1 MVFTWRWRRRQ
12 PANLSLYV
20 GFSLAL
26 HGLALL
32 TLQWVDPVLERKPT
46 AELPPIEIVDAP
58 KVEWDQPP
66 PPETPNRSDQNTV
79 AQGTV
84 RPDVPQNLETTRRT
98 TASISQSPAVSLP
111 EPQPSPV
118 VQATPEPLPK
128 PVVPPEPRPQPSPV
142 AQATPESLPK
152 PVVPPE
158 PRPQPSSTTQVTPE
172 PLPKPV
178 VPPEPQPSSMA
189 QATPEPLPK
198 PVVPPEPRPQPSPV
212 AQATPESLPK
222 PVVPP
227 EPRPQPSSTTQ
238 VTPEPRLPRSTP
250 PVSQPSPSVAVTPP
264 KPTGQAALLGGT
276 LSRDA
281 RQAAWD
287 QEANTT
293 RHAPGPTQLAARQDF
308 DLGPY
313 LANLRRRVQERW
325 RPNAP
330 DQQRQAVIGFTI
342 SRNGEIANM
351 RILKSSGSPQTD
363 AETIL
368 AIQQAAPFG
377 PLPEQFPYNQLNIE
391 FTFNIYVNNSAIPSP
406 RSWYGF

>member
-1 MVFTWRWRRRQ
+1 
-12 PANLSLYV
+12 
-20 GFSLAL
+20 
-26 HGLALL
+26 
-32 TLQWVDPVLERKPT
+32 
-46 AELPPIEIVDAP
+46 
-58 KVEWDQPP
+58 
-66 PPETPNRSDQNTV
+66 
-79 AQGTV
+79 
-84 RPDVPQNLETTRRT
+84 
-98 TASISQSPAVSLP
+98 
-111 EPQPSPV
+111 
-118 VQATPEPLPK
+118 
-128 PVVPPEPRPQPSPV
+128 
-142 AQATPESLPK
+142 
-152 PVVPPE
+152 
-158 PRPQPSSTTQVTPE
+158 
-172 PLPKPV
+172 
-178 VPPEPQPSSMA
+178 MA
-189 QATPEPLPK
+189 QATPEP
-198 PVVPPEPRPQPSPV
+198 
-212 AQATPESLPK
+212 LPK

-238 VTPEPRLPRSTP
+238 VTPEPRLPRSAP
-250 PVSQPSPSVAVTPP
+250 PVYQPSPSPVAVTPP

>member
-58 KVEWDQPP
+58 KVELDQPP

-118 VQATPEPLPK
+118 V
-128 PVVPPEPRPQPSPV
+128 
-142 AQATPESLPK
+142 
-152 PVVPPE
+152 
-158 PRPQPSSTTQVTPE
+158 
-172 PLPKPV
+172 
-178 VPPEPQPSSMA
+178 

-363 AETIL
+363 AETLL

>member
-58 KVEWDQPP
+58 KVELDQPP
-66 PPETPNRSDQNTV
+66 PPETPNRSDRNTV

-98 TASISQSPAVSLP
+98 TASPASQ
-111 EPQPSPV
+111 
-118 VQATPEPLPK
+118 
-128 PVVPPEPRPQPSPV
+128 PPEAS
-142 AQATPESLPK
+142 A
-152 PVVPPE
+152 
-158 PRPQPSSTTQVTPE
+158 
-172 PLPKPV
+172 
-178 VPPEPQPSSMA
+178 PEPQPSSMA
-189 QATPEPLPK
+189 QATPEPLPKPAVPPEPQPSPVAQATPESLPK

-238 VTPEPRLPRSTP
+238 VTPEPRLPRSAP
-250 PVSQPSPSVAVTPP
+250 PVSQPSPSPVAVTPP

>member
-32 TLQWVDPVLERKPT
+32 TWQWVDPVLERKPT

-111 EPQPSPV
+111 EPQPSSMA
-118 VQATPEPLPK
+118 QATPEPLPK
-128 PVVPPEPRPQPSPV
+128 PVVPPEPR
-142 AQATPESLPK
+142 
-152 PVVPPE
+152 
-158 PRPQPSSTTQVTPE
+158 
-172 PLPKPV
+172 
-178 VPPEPQPSSMA
+178 PQPSSMA

-198 PVVPPEPRPQPSPV
+198 PVVPPEPRPQPSPM
-212 AQATPESLPK
+212 AQATPEPLPK

-227 EPRPQPSSTTQ
+227 EPRPQPNPMAQ
-238 VTPEPRLPRSTP
+238 ATPEPLPKPAVPPEPQPSSMAQATP
-250 PVSQPSPSVAVTPP
+250 EPLPKPAVPLEPRPQPSPSPVAVTPP

>member
-46 AELPPIEIVDAP
+46 TELPPIEIVDAP
-58 KVEWDQPP
+58 KVELDQPP
-66 PPETPNRSDQNTV
+66 PPETPNRSDRNTV

-98 TASISQSPAVSLP
+98 TASPASQ
-111 EPQPSPV
+111 
-118 VQATPEPLPK
+118 
-128 PVVPPEPRPQPSPV
+128 PPEAS
-142 AQATPESLPK
+142 A
-152 PVVPPE
+152 
-158 PRPQPSSTTQVTPE
+158 
-172 PLPKPV
+172 
-178 VPPEPQPSSMA
+178 PEPQPSSMA

-198 PVVPPEPRPQPSPV
+198 PAVPPEPQPSPV

-238 VTPEPRLPRSTP
+238 VTPEPRLPRSAP
-250 PVSQPSPSVAVTPP
+250 PVSQPSPSPVAVTPP

>member
-111 EPQPSPV
+111 EPQPSSMT
-118 VQATPEPLPK
+118 QATPEPLPK
-128 PVVPPEPRPQPSPV
+128 P
-142 AQATPESLPK
+142 A
-152 PVVPPE
+152 
-158 PRPQPSSTTQVTPE
+158 
-172 PLPKPV
+172 

-198 PVVPPEPRPQPSPV
+198 PAVPLEPRPQPSP
-212 AQATPESLPK
+212 
-222 PVVPP
+222 
-227 EPRPQPSSTTQ
+227 
-238 VTPEPRLPRSTP
+238 
-250 PVSQPSPSVAVTPP
+250 SPVAVTPP

>member
-66 PPETPNRSDQNTV
+66 PPETPNRSDRNTV

-98 TASISQSPAVSLP
+98 TASPASQPPEASAP

-128 PVVPPEPRPQPSPV
+128 PVVPPEPRPQPS
-142 AQATPESLPK
+142 
-152 PVVPPE
+152 
-158 PRPQPSSTTQVTPE
+158 
-172 PLPKPV
+172 
-178 VPPEPQPSSMA
+178 
-189 QATPEPLPK
+189 
-198 PVVPPEPRPQPSPV
+198 
-212 AQATPESLPK
+212 
-222 PVVPP
+222 
-227 EPRPQPSSTTQ
+227 STTQ
-238 VTPEPRLPRSTP
+238 VTPEPRLPRSAP
-250 PVSQPSPSVAVTPP
+250 PVSQPSPSPVAVTPP

-363 AETIL
+363 AETLL

>member
-32 TLQWVDPVLERKPT
+32 TWQWVDPVLERKPT

-58 KVEWDQPP
+58 KVELDQPP
-66 PPETPNRSDQNTV
+66 PPETPNRSDRNTV

-98 TASISQSPAVSLP
+98 TASPASQ
-111 EPQPSPV
+111 
-118 VQATPEPLPK
+118 
-128 PVVPPEPRPQPSPV
+128 PPEAS
-142 AQATPESLPK
+142 A
-152 PVVPPE
+152 
-158 PRPQPSSTTQVTPE
+158 
-172 PLPKPV
+172 
-178 VPPEPQPSSMA
+178 PEPQPSSMA

-198 PVVPPEPRPQPSPV
+198 PAVPPEPQPSPV

-238 VTPEPRLPRSTP
+238 VTPEPRLPRSAP
-250 PVSQPSPSVAVTPP
+250 PVSQPSPSPVAVTPP

>member
-32 TLQWVDPVLERKPT
+32 TWQWVDPVLERKPT

-66 PPETPNRSDQNTV
+66 PPETPNRSDRNTV

-98 TASISQSPAVSLP
+98 TASPASQ
-111 EPQPSPV
+111 
-118 VQATPEPLPK
+118 
-128 PVVPPEPRPQPSPV
+128 PPEAS
-142 AQATPESLPK
+142 A
-152 PVVPPE
+152 
-158 PRPQPSSTTQVTPE
+158 
-172 PLPKPV
+172 
-178 VPPEPQPSSMA
+178 PEPQPSSMA

-198 PVVPPEPRPQPSPV
+198 PAVPPEPQPSPV
-212 AQATPESLPK
+212 AQATPEPLPK

-250 PVSQPSPSVAVTPP
+250 PVSQPSPSPVAVTPP

-363 AETIL
+363 AETLL

>member
-32 TLQWVDPVLERKPT
+32 TWQWVDPVLERKPT
-46 AELPPIEIVDAP
+46 TELPPIEIVDAP
-58 KVEWDQPP
+58 KVELDQPP
-66 PPETPNRSDQNTV
+66 PPETPNRSDRNTV

-98 TASISQSPAVSLP
+98 TASPASQ
-111 EPQPSPV
+111 
-118 VQATPEPLPK
+118 
-128 PVVPPEPRPQPSPV
+128 PPEAS
-142 AQATPESLPK
+142 A
-152 PVVPPE
+152 
-158 PRPQPSSTTQVTPE
+158 
-172 PLPKPV
+172 
-178 VPPEPQPSSMA
+178 PEPQPSSMA

-198 PVVPPEPRPQPSPV
+198 PAVPPEPQPSPV

-238 VTPEPRLPRSTP
+238 VTPEPRLPRSAP
-250 PVSQPSPSVAVTPP
+250 PVSQPSPSPVAVTPP

>member
-46 AELPPIEIVDAP
+46 TELPPIEIVDAP
-58 KVEWDQPP
+58 KAELDQPP

-118 VQATPEPLPK
+118 AQATPEPLHK
-128 PVVPPEPRPQPSPV
+128 PVVPPEPRPQPSP
-142 AQATPESLPK
+142 
-152 PVVPPE
+152 
-158 PRPQPSSTTQVTPE
+158 
-172 PLPKPV
+172 
-178 VPPEPQPSSMA
+178 MA
-189 QATPEPLPK
+189 QA
-198 PVVPPEPRPQPSPV
+198 
-212 AQATPESLPK
+212 
-222 PVVPP
+222 
-227 EPRPQPSSTTQ
+227 
-238 VTPEPRLPRSTP
+238 TPEPRLPRSAP
-250 PVSQPSPSVAVTPP
+250 PVSQTSPSVAVTPP

-276 LSRDA
+276 LTRDA

>member
-1 MVFTWRWRRRQ
+1 MVSTWRWRRQR
-12 PANLSLYV
+12 PANVSLYL

-32 TLQWVDPVLERKPT
+32 TWQWVDPVLERKPT
-46 AELPPIEIVDAP
+46 TELPPIEIVDAP
-58 KVEWDQPP
+58 KVELDQPP

-158 PRPQPSSTTQVTPE
+158 PR
-172 PLPKPV
+172 L
-178 VPPEPQPSSMA
+178 
-189 QATPEPLPK
+189 
-198 PVVPPEPRPQPSPV
+198 
-212 AQATPESLPK
+212 
-222 PVVPP
+222 
-227 EPRPQPSSTTQ
+227 QPSSTTQ
-238 VTPEPRLPRSTP
+238 VTPEPRLPRSAP

-264 KPTGQAALLGGT
+264 KPIGQASLLGGT
-276 LSRDA
+276 LTRDA

-287 QEANTT
+287 QEANTI
-293 RHAPGPTQLAARQDF
+293 RNAPGPTQLAARQDF

-325 RPNAP
+325 RPKAP
-330 DQQRQAVIGFTI
+330 DQRRQTVIGFTI
-342 SRNGEIANM
+342 SRNGEISNM
-351 RILKSSGSPQTD
+351 RILQSSGSPQTD
-363 AETIL
+363 AETLL

-377 PLPEQFPYNQLNIE
+377 PLPEQFPYNQLNVE
-391 FTFNIYVNNSAIPSP
+391 FTFNIYVTHSIMSSP
-406 RSWYGF
+406 RSW